1 MKSTKNRLT
10 TKAKVKPFGLELLT
24 AEGAEQVNG
33 GQVFGLIV
41 NPNPNPAP
49 PPAPKHHHHHHKKPI
64 FGLMTNPSS
73 GSG

>member
-1 MKSTKNRLT
+1 MKKNRLA
-10 TKAKVKPFGLELLT
+10 TKAKPFGLEFLT
-24 AEGAEQVNG
+24 AEGAEKVNG
-33 GQVFGLIV
+33 GIVFGLIV

-49 PPAPKHHHHHHKKPI
+49 PPSKHHHHHKKPI